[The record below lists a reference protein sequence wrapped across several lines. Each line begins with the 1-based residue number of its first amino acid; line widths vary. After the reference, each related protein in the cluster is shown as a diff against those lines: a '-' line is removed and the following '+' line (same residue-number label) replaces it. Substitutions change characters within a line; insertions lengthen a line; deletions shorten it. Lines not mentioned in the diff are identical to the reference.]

1 MPDTVAAA
9 EARPLSEVER
19 VVDTFIAPSK
29 TFTDIIRN
37 RSWWLPFILIC
48 IVIWGSAYAVDR
60 TVGYVAVAQHETEKN
75 ARASEQ
81 IQQLPPDQRAARYQ
95 MAGKITRIISYC
107 IPVLALI
114 FIAIEAL
121 VLWGSFNF
129 GLGAKTTFSEMF
141 AVIMYAGLPR
151 IFIAILNIILLFA
164 GVNTENFDQRNPVGT
179 NIGYFLTDAPN
190 WLKTFGS
197 FFDIFS
203 IWSIVLLII
212 GTSIVARKTK
222 GQAAMVILGW
232 WAIIILV
239 STGFA
244 AATS

>member
-1 MPDTVAAA
+1 MPDAVAVP
-9 EARPLSEVER
+9 EAQPLSEVAR
-19 VVDTFIAPSK
+19 VVDTFVAPSK

-37 RSWWLPFILIC
+37 RSWWLPFILMC
-48 IVIWGSAYAVDR
+48 VFVFGSAYAVDR
-60 TVGYVAVAQHETEKN
+60 TIGYVAVAQHQTEKN
-75 ARASEQ
+75 SRASEQ
-81 IQQLPPDQRAARYQ
+81 MAQLTPEQRAQRYQ
-95 MAGKITRIISYC
+95 MAGNITRIISYAS
-107 IPVLALI
+107 PLLI
-114 FIAIEAL
+114 LLFVAIEAL

-151 IFIAILNIILLFA
+151 LFVALLNIILLFA
-164 GVNTENFDQRNPVGT
+164 GVNTENFDQQNPVGT

-203 IWSIVLLII
+203 IWSIILLII
-212 GTSIVARKTK
+212 GTAIVARKTK

-232 WAIIILV
+232 WAVCILV
-239 STGFA
+239 FTGIA

>member
-1 MPDTVAAA
+1 MPDTVAVA
-9 EARPLSEVER
+9 EGRPLSQVER

-48 IVIWGSAYAVDR
+48 VVVWGSAYAIDR
-60 TVGYVAVAQHETEKN
+60 TVGFVAVAQHETEKS
-75 ARASEQ
+75 AKGSEQ
-81 IQQLPPDQRAARYQ
+81 MAQLTPEQRAQRYA
-95 MAGKITRIISYC
+95 MIGKVSRIVSYC
-107 IPVLALI
+107 IPFFVLVVV
-114 FIAIEAL
+114 AIEAL

-151 IFIAILNIILLFA
+151 LFIAILNIIFLFA
-164 GVNTENFDQRNPVGT
+164 GVNTENYDASNPVGT

-190 WLKTFGS
+190 WLKIFGS
-197 FFDIFS
+197 FFDIFLL
-203 IWSIVLLII
+203 WEIVLLII
-212 GTSIVARKTK
+212 GTAIVARKTK
-222 GQAAMVILGW
+222 GQAAIVILGW
-232 WAIIILV
+232 WVIILLV
-239 STGFA
+239 RTGFA

>member
-1 MPDTVAAA
+1 MPDAVAAT

-19 VVDTFIAPSK
+19 VVDTFVAPSK
-29 TFTDIIRN
+29 TFADIIRN
-37 RSWWLPFILIC
+37 RSWWLPFIIIC
-48 IVIWGSAYAVDR
+48 VFVFGSAYAIDR
-60 TVGYVAVAQHETEKN
+60 TIGFVAVAQHQTEKSSS
-75 ARASEQ
+75 ASERM
-81 IQQLPPDQRAARYQ
+81 QQLSPEQRAQ
-95 MAGKITRIISYC
+95 SLKTAGNITRIVSYAS
-107 IPVLALI
+107 PVLVLL
-114 FIAIEAL
+114 FVAIEAL

-151 IFIAILNIILLFA
+151 VFIALLNIILLFA
-164 GVNTENFDQRNPVGT
+164 GVNTENFDQQNPVGT
-179 NIGYFLTDAPN
+179 NIGYFLTDSPN

-212 GTSIVARKTK
+212 GTAIVARKTK

-232 WAIIILV
+232 WAVCILV
-239 STGFA
+239 FTGIA

>member
-1 MPDTVAAA
+1 MPDAVAVP
-9 EARPLSEVER
+9 EAQPLSEVAR
-19 VVDTFIAPSK
+19 VVDTFVAPSK

-37 RSWWLPFILIC
+37 RSWWLPFILMC
-48 IVIWGSAYAVDR
+48 IFVFGSAWAIDR
-60 TVGYVAVAQHETEKN
+60 TVGYVAVAQHQTEKN

-81 IQQLPPDQRAARYQ
+81 LQQLPPDQRAATYQ
-95 MAGKITRIISYC
+95 RAGNITRIITYAS
-107 IPVLALI
+107 PVLILL
-114 FIAIEAL
+114 FVAIEAL

-151 IFIAILNIILLFA
+151 LFIALLNIILLFA
-164 GVNTENFDQRNPVGT
+164 GVNTENFDAQNPVGT
-179 NIGYFLTDAPN
+179 NLGYFLTDAPN

-203 IWSIVLLII
+203 IWSIILMII
-212 GTSIVARKTK
+212 GTAIVARKTK

-232 WAIIILV
+232 WAVCILV
-239 STGFA
+239 FTGIA
-244 AATS
+244 AATG

>member
-1 MPDTVAAA
+1 MSQAAVAVPD
-9 EARPLSEVER
+9 RPLSQVER

-37 RSWWLPFILIC
+37 QSWWLPFILMC
-48 IVIWGSAYAVDR
+48 VVVFGSAYAIDR
-60 TVGYVAVAQHETEKN
+60 TIGYTAVAQHQTEKN
-75 ARASEQ
+75 SRASEQ
-81 IQQLPPDQRAARYQ
+81 MQQLPPDQRAARYG
-95 MAGKITRIISYC
+95 MAGKITRIISYTS
-107 IPVLALI
+107 PLLI
-114 FIAIEAL
+114 LLFVAIEAL

-151 IFIAILNIILLFA
+151 IFVAVLNIILLFA
-164 GVNTENFDQRNPVGT
+164 GVNTENFDQQNPVGT
-179 NIGYFLTDAPN
+179 NVGYFLTDAPN

-203 IWSIVLLII
+203 IWSIILMII
-212 GTSIVARKTK
+212 GTSIIARKTK
-222 GQAAMVILGW
+222 GQAAMVIIGW
-232 WAIIILV
+232 WVVCILV
-239 STGFA
+239 FTGIA

>member
-1 MPDTVAAA
+1 MPDAIAAT

-19 VVDTFIAPSK
+19 VVDTFVAPSK

-37 RSWWLPFILIC
+37 RSWWLPFIIMC
-48 IVIWGSAYAVDR
+48 VFVFGSTYAIDR
-60 TVGYVAVAQHETEKN
+60 TVGFTAVAQHQTEKN

-81 IQQLPPDQRAARYQ
+81 LSQLPPEQRAARYQ
-95 MAGKITRIISYC
+95 TVGKVTRIFSYC
-107 IPVLALI
+107 SPLLI
-114 FIAIEAL
+114 LLFVAIEAL

-151 IFIAILNIILLFA
+151 LFVALLSIILLFA
-164 GVNTENFDQRNPVGT
+164 GVNTENFDQQNPVGT

-197 FFDIFS
+197 FFDVFS
-203 IWSIVLLII
+203 IWSIILMII
-212 GTSIVARKTK
+212 GTAIVARKTK

-232 WAIIILV
+232 WAVCILV
-239 STGFA
+239 LTGIA

>member
-1 MPDTVAAA
+1 MPDAVAVP
-9 EARPLSEVER
+9 EAQPLSEVAR
-19 VVDTFIAPSK
+19 VVDTFVAPSK

-37 RSWWLPFILIC
+37 RSWWLPFILMC
-48 IVIWGSAYAVDR
+48 VFVFGSAYAVDR
-60 TVGYVAVAQHETEKN
+60 TIGYVAVAQHQTEKN
-75 ARASEQ
+75 SRASEQ
-81 IQQLPPDQRAARYQ
+81 MAQLTPEQRAQRYQ
-95 MAGKITRIISYC
+95 MAGNITRIITYC
-107 IPVLALI
+107 SPLLVLL
-114 FIAIEAL
+114 FVAIEAL

-151 IFIAILNIILLFA
+151 LFVALLNIILLFA
-164 GVNTENFDQRNPVGT
+164 GVNTENFDQQNPVGT

-203 IWSIVLLII
+203 IWSIILLII
-212 GTSIVARKTK
+212 GTAIVARKTK

-232 WAIIILV
+232 WAVCILV
-239 STGFA
+239 FTGIA

>member
-1 MPDTVAAA
+1 MSQAAVAVPD
-9 EARPLSEVER
+9 RPLSQVER

-37 RSWWLPFILIC
+37 RSWWLPFILMC
-48 IVIWGSAYAVDR
+48 VFVFGSAYSVDR
-60 TVGYVAVAQHETEKN
+60 TVGYVAVAQQQTEKN
-75 ARASEQ
+75 SRASEQ
-81 IQQLPPDQRAARYQ
+81 MAQLSPEQRAQRYHT
-95 MAGKITRIISYC
+95 AGNVTRIISYAS
-107 IPVLALI
+107 PLLI
-114 FIAIEAL
+114 LLFVAIEAL

-151 IFIAILNIILLFA
+151 LFVALLNIILLFT
-164 GVNTENFDQRNPVGT
+164 GVNTENFDQQNPVGT

-203 IWSIVLLII
+203 IWSIILLII
-212 GTSIVARKTK
+212 GTSIIARKTK
-222 GQAAMVILGW
+222 GQAAMIILGW
-232 WAIIILV
+232 WAVCILIF
-239 STGFA
+239 TGLA

>member
-19 VVDTFIAPSK
+19 VVDTFVAPSK

-37 RSWWLPFILIC
+37 RSWWLPFILMC
-48 IVIWGSAYAVDR
+48 VVIWGSAYAIDR
-60 TVGYVAVAQHETEKN
+60 TVGYVAIAQHETEKS
-75 ARASEQ
+75 AKGSEQ
-81 IQQLPPDQRAARYQ
+81 MAQLTPDQRAQRYQ
-95 MAGKITRIISYC
+95 MIGKFSRIVTYS
-107 IPVLALI
+107 IPVFVLAVV
-114 FIAIEAL
+114 AIEAL
-121 VLWGSFNF
+121 ILWGSFNF
-129 GLGAKTTFSEMF
+129 LLGAKTTFSEMF

-151 IFIAILNIILLFA
+151 LFIALLNIILLFA
-164 GVNTENFDQRNPVGT
+164 GVNTENFDPQNPVGT

-197 FFDIFS
+197 FFDIFT
-203 IWSIVLLII
+203 IWTII
-212 GTSIVARKTK
+212 LMILGTAIISRKTK

-232 WAIIILV
+232 WAICILV
-239 STGFA
+239 FTGIT